1 MTTAMTEITD
11 RRTRQTDMTT
21 GLNDAIKPSFFRRPK
36 WENFMVESKEDFF
49 NEGKSKEFFFQSR
62 TINETMQIKALH
74 LSSHD

>member
-36 WENFMVESKEDFF
+36 WENFMVESKEDFLMRERVKNF
-49 NEGKSKEFFFQSR
+49 SSR
-62 TINETMQIKALH
+62 VGTINETMQIKALH